1 MERMGQPA
9 IPRAIRRLVRDRS
22 GNRCEYCLH
31 PASYASGPFVCE
43 HVWPRVHG
51 AGNTQTELAWA
62 CSGCNSHKYDKTHAP
77 DPVTGRNVSLFNPRS
92 QLWKQHFSWSEDFL
106 QIIGRTPTGRATVEA
121 LHLNRPE
128 LVNLRRA
135 LLLIDEHPAQRKG

>member
-1 MERMGQPA
+1 
-9 IPRAIRRLVRDRS
+9 
-22 GNRCEYCLH
+22 
-31 PASYASGPFVCE
+31 
-43 HVWPRVHG
+43 
-51 AGNTQTELAWA
+51 
-62 CSGCNSHKYDKTHAP
+62 
-77 DPVTGRNVSLFNPRS
+77 LFNPRR

-135 LLLIDEHPAQRKG
+135 LLLIDEHPSQRS